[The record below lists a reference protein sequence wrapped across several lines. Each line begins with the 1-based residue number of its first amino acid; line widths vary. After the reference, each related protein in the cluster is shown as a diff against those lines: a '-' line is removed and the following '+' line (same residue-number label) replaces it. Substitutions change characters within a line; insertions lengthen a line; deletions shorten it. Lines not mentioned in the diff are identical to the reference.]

1 MRRVVLILVSIGIA
15 VFMFLLSN
23 YRFTPESA
31 AQSNSSL
38 TDDFEYVDQTGIGEA
53 RVLLFKSD
61 VKEEYR
67 TVLAEKSGLLYR
79 SNYSTYTPYT
89 SDPLQLVGGMSVTT
103 EENALTYLSVI
114 SNDDNVAYIQ
124 AGVEPHI
131 ERREVSKGE
140 RITFLF
146 PFSEQIDKLNATAF
160 DGNGKKLYYFGYPKG
175 TNMFRQEDFRWH
187 KYE

>member
-1 MRRVVLILVSIGIA
+1 MRRVVLILVSVGMA
-15 VFMFLLSN
+15 VFMFVLSN

-31 AQSNSSL
+31 ALSNPAL
-38 TDDFEYVDQTGIGEA
+38 TDDFEYVDQHGIGEA
-53 RVLLFKSD
+53 DVLLFKSD

-89 SDPLQLVGGMSVTT
+89 SDPLQLVGGVSVTT
-103 EENALTYLSVI
+103 KKNALTYLSVI
-114 SNDDNVAYIQ
+114 SNDENVAYIE
-124 AGVEPHI
+124 AGVEPHV

-160 DGNGKKLYYFGYPKG
+160 DENGKKLYYFGYPKG